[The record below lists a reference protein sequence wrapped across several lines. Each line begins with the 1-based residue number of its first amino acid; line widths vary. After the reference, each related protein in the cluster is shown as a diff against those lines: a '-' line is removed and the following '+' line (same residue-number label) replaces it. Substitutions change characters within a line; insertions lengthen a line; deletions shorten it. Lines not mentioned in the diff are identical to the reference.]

1 MAYVPAS
8 ELTAASNLLAE
19 LEVATTAAEVST
31 DDLESAV
38 ASALTHKTTAENA
51 LASKFDFL
59 LLAGC

>member
-19 LEVATTAAEVST
+19 LEVSTVAAKPNT
-31 DDLESAV
+31 DNLQSAI

-51 LASKFDFL
+51 LASKFDYL

>member
-19 LEVATTAAEVST
+19 LEVATVAAKTNT
-31 DDLESAV
+31 DDLQSAI

-51 LASKFDFL
+51 VASKFDILF
-59 LLAGC
+59 LAGC